1 MRNLCEKFTL
11 IRTLANCLFYYQ
23 PAFQEHQI
31 LEEHFH
37 RILWSPVESMF
48 PLTHGQHDLLMKT
61 VKIEIT
67 THLINFRTAQGLQLS
82 SEAQR
87 LGGQRRHCG
96 QTSGMQEGIDFGLPF
111 QSNFLR
117 TISKENLRNNLWLA
131 K

>member
-61 VKIEIT
+61 VKIEIK
-67 THLINFRTAQGLQLS
+67 THLRNFRTAQGLLMY
-82 SEAQR
+82 SEGER
-87 LGGQRRHCG
+87 LRDGADTAVKRQEYKRGSILASPLGPISRAKFRRK
-96 QTSGMQEGIDFGLPF
+96 T
-111 QSNFLR
+111 
-117 TISKENLRNNLWLA
+117 
-131 K
+131 

>member
-23 PAFQEHQI
+23 PAFQERQI

-61 VKIEIT
+61 VKIEIKN
-67 THLINFRTAQGLQLS
+67 HLRNFRTAQGLLMY

-87 LGGQRRHCG
+87 LRDSADTAVKRQECKRGSILASPLSPISRAKFRRK
-96 QTSGMQEGIDFGLPF
+96 P
-111 QSNFLR
+111 
-117 TISKENLRNNLWLA
+117 
-131 K
+131 